1 MPLDP
6 PQLIAYFRRAF
17 AEDSRAAFRDWHV
30 LQEHLRDDRE
40 KREVSEETARVL
52 ASDLW
57 DNRMNLVFSSKGEEA
72 TFLHNLAV
80 FFGSRG
86 PAASLS
92 FSLILFE
99 ESLAAGYG
107 REDLEAMARLEH
119 NRGNALQNLARSS
132 EDLLEAA
139 ACYDR
144 ALTVR
149 DGTRRIAR
157 GVTLHARGLLLRT
170 LAEAE
175 PEARRERLAAAI
187 HALEESLSLR
197 SEEKLERGTAETA
210 AALAEARQALSSG
223 C

>member
-1 MPLDP
+1 MPLDA

-119 NRGNALQNLARSS
+119 NRGNALQNLARSTG
-132 EDLLEAA
+132 DLREAL
-139 ACYDR
+139 ACYER
-144 ALTVR
+144 ALMVR
-149 DGTRRIAR
+149 DGSRRIAR
-157 GVTLHARGLLLRT
+157 GVTLHARGLVFRK

-175 PEARRERLAAAI
+175 HEVRLERLATAI
-187 HALEESLSLR
+187 SSFEESLSLR
-197 SEEKLERGTAETA
+197 SEEKLERGMAETA
-210 AALAEARQALSSG
+210 AALTEARQALSSG